1 MHFEALEI
9 FEWLNEPD
17 NVRFEDDAMTIYAK
31 QGTDFWQSVHHGF
44 KKDDGHFF
52 FCRQKEDFILTLK
65 WRFESLQKFSQCGI
79 MLRID
84 ERNWFKASL
93 MNETAETNT
102 LATSLTVNGHSDWS
116 GFQINDTIQ
125 EIWFRLQRVEDDY
138 ILFYSLNGL
147 EFKRIKMFYLQS
159 FEEVKVGAYIA
170 SPNEEQFCAELS
182 NISL

>member
-17 NVRFEDDAMTIYAK
+17 NVRFEDDAMIIYAK
-31 QGTDFWQSVHHGF
+31 PQTDFWQSIHHGF

-65 WRFESLQKFSQCGI
+65 WRFENLQKFSQCGI

-93 MNETAETNT
+93 MNETSETNT
-102 LATSLTVNGHSDWS
+102 MATSLTINGHSDWS
-116 GFQINDTIQ
+116 GFQINNSIE

-147 EFKRIKMFYLQS
+147 EFKKIKMFYIPS
-159 FEEVKVGAYIA
+159 IEEVKVGAYIA